1 MELDSIKKIIQAE
14 EESKNKVKQA
24 EEEAEKILKLAIDSR
39 SSKEIFAKKRIE
51 EKRQLLEQ
59 KAKEENEDKIRKI
72 REMTKQ
78 ECDTLEKNA
87 SEKMDIAVE
96 AIFKEVMS

>member
-87 SEKMDIAVE
+87 SEKMDIVVN

>member
-1 MELDSIKKIIQAE
+1 MEVDSIKKIIQTETEAKE
-14 EESKNKVKQA
+14 LVKKA
-24 EEEAEKILKLAIDSR
+24 EEEAEKIVQIAINSR
-39 SSKEIFAKKRIE
+39 ASKEAFAKKRIE

-78 ECDTLEKNA
+78 ECDELEKNA
-87 SEKMDIAVE
+87 SKKMDIAVE